1 MEATIARLQ
10 TENAELRAL
19 LVQLQS
25 KVADLE
31 AQLGK
36 HSGNS
41 SKPPS
46 SDTNTQRAA
55 NNLSRVQRRAEAR
68 KQGKQR
74 GAEGHHLRRVERPDR
89 TVVHRPSSCSGCG
102 GGLDGAPSSVTRA
115 ARSSTSPPLA
125 PQ

>member
-1 MEATIARLQ
+1 MAATIARLQ
-10 TENAELRAL
+10 AENAELRAL

-25 KVADLE
+25 KVAELE

-41 SKPPS
+41 SKPSS

-55 NNLSRVQRRAEAR
+55 NDLSRAQRRAAAR

-74 GAEGHHLRRVERPDR
+74 GAESHHLRRGEQPD
-89 TVVHRPSSCSGCG
+89 
-102 GGLDGAPSSVTRA
+102 RA
-115 ARSSTSPPLA
+115 ARTLATSSA
-125 PQ
+125 PWKGLVR